1 MLRGVRWVSTAG
13 HGGMGVADGL
23 ARKLLSH
30 AAYKEG
36 EKYGGYVWYEED
48 VAFEILY
55 YEHPEWYPL
64 LEGRPMTDAIKA
76 QLERTVRTSFPTY
89 FRKKQEGF
97 TLPDRPRIGDT
108 IRILKSIPMS
118 KGMTLNAG
126 EEYLVKKFT
135 ADKIY
140 LTTPDG
146 YFTARLPIDF
156 YTGHRVYS
164 NGVDSEEVFLQKV
177 ASPARVAA
185 LFSKG

>member
-89 FRKKQEGF
+89 FRKRQEGF
-97 TLPDRPRIGDT
+97 TLPTRPRVGGSVL
-108 IRILKSIPMS
+108 ILETIPMS
-118 KGMTLNAG
+118 RGWVLNAG
-126 EEYLVKKFT
+126 EEYLVKKIT
-135 ADKIY
+135 TDKIY
-140 LTTPDG
+140 LTTREG
-146 YFTARLPIDF
+146 LVTFRLSLDY
-156 YTGHRVYS
+156 YTGRRTYGSDEDVIY
-164 NGVDSEEVFLQKV
+164 LQ
-177 ASPARVAA
+177 AI
-185 LFSKG
+185 